1 MAKGVIVMDSSQ
13 AIINLI
19 QLLLG
24 GASLY
29 SLLDDTIVR
38 GLVFMF
44 LLYLVVFI
52 ESILANKRAEMYR

>member
-1 MAKGVIVMDSSQ
+1 MDSSQ

>member
-1 MAKGVIVMDSSQ
+1 MDPGQ

-19 QLLLG
+19 QFLLG

-38 GLVFMF
+38 GLVLMF

-52 ESILANKRAEMYR
+52 ESILANKRAEKRPC